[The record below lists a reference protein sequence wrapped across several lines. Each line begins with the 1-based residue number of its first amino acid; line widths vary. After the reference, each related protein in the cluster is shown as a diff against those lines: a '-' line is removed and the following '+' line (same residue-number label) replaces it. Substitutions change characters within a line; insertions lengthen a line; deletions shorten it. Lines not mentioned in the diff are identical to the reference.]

1 MAGALVE
8 SGEVGA
14 AELGVS
20 CVLVGWPVP
29 TDALRTCCSIE
40 TCSNGMNAG
49 DQEGGSRDDRGEGE
63 ARHGV
68 RQRRCTAVEGRE
80 PNPKRAWRYRV
91 VCTSEGVQP
100 QNATRGSVR
109 ARVQADELLIGM
121 RERVRERL
129 CSRTSDQVSLMQEI
143 RGRLAVLIVC
153 ADQVE

>member
-29 TDALRTCCSIE
+29 ADALRTCCSIE

-49 DQEGGSRDDRGEGE
+49 DQEDGSRDDRGEGE

-80 PNPKRAWRYRV
+80 TEPETCVAIQSGAYLRGCPTTKRDK
-91 VCTSEGVQP
+91 GVS
-100 QNATRGSVR
+100 ARTRAG
-109 ARVQADELLIGM
+109 L
-121 RERVRERL
+121 
-129 CSRTSDQVSLMQEI
+129 
-143 RGRLAVLIVC
+143 
-153 ADQVE
+153 